1 MELYLLR
8 HGIAYERGE
17 VDVKSDSERPLSP
30 DGIKKMKKAAEGM
43 GCLEL
48 SFDRVVSS
56 PYVRAR
62 HTAEIAAQGVGFK
75 KPLQFSAALTPEA
88 EVKSF
93 FELVRS
99 FGEDEKVLLAGHEP
113 TISLFI
119 SALISTKWDADAEMK
134 KGSLCRIDL
143 VDKGELRGRLK
154 WLLTSKQLRQL
165 V

>member
-8 HGIAYERGE
+8 HAIAYEQSE

-30 DGIKKMKKAAEGM
+30 DGIKKMKKAAQGM
-43 GCLEL
+43 KRLEL
-48 SFDRVVSS
+48 TFDRVVSS

-62 HTAEIAAQGVGFK
+62 HTAEIAAEGVGFK
-75 KPLQFSAALTPEA
+75 KTVQFSDALTPEA
-88 EVKSF
+88 DVKSF
-93 FELVRS
+93 FALLRG
-99 FGEDEKVLLAGHEP
+99 FGDDERVLLAGHEP

-119 SALISTKWDADAEMK
+119 SVLVSQKWDADVEMK

-143 VDKGELRGRLK
+143 TDAGKPRGRLK
-154 WLLTSKQLRQL
+154 WLLTSKQLRQI